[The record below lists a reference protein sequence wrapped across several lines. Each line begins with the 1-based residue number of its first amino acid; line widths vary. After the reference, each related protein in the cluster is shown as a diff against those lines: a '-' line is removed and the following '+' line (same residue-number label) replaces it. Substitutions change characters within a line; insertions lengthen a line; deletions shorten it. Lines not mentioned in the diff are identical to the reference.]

1 MSKCQ
6 LKKQFRVESKPFMP
20 QRGMNGEIAHN
31 GAFQCNST
39 GMFAGGRSMSG
50 GNPVCGSATS
60 LNAGPPLDGPLA
72 ALLAARDAQ
81 DRMLATPALQ
91 AIANEEKKNI
101 QSQAIVVAQ
110 QHPKKSGS
118 KDADIQ
124 AILDGDF

>member
-1 MSKCQ
+1 MGS
-6 LKKQFRVESKPFMP
+6 
-20 QRGMNGEIAHN
+20 
-31 GAFQCNST
+31 
-39 GMFAGGRSMSG
+39 

-91 AIANEEKKNI
+91 AVANEEKKNI

-110 QHPKKSGS
+110 QQPKKSKS
-118 KDADIQ
+118 KDLDIQ